1 MNHLFVTYE
10 IALKLKELGFNE
22 PCIAFF
28 IENKEIYSLSNP
40 TSNFSTITNEN
51 KLYNISTP
59 LWQQAV
65 DWLNEHPKL
74 PLFKDH
80 VIYDSNK
87 ELLEERIL
95 RAIKKIQSVN

>member
-10 IALKLKELGFNE
+10 IALKLKELGFDE
-22 PCIAFF
+22 PCFGVF
-28 IENKEIYSLSNP
+28 ITEGLYIVPKIPFKYESFTND
-40 TSNFSTITNEN
+40 TSSWVSAP
-51 KLYNISTP
+51 LY
-59 LWQQAV
+59 QQAV
-65 DWLNEHPKL
+65 DWLNKNPNL

-87 ELLEERIL
+87 ELSEERIL